1 MHLRRFQLELSLP
14 LQPWHAQLII
24 CPEPAGSITERPA
37 GTVVAEFD
45 SPLALLEWLE
55 RDLISEM
62 ERPGLR

>member
-14 LQPWHAQLII
+14 LQPWHARLII
-24 CPEPAGSITERPA
+24 CPEPVESITEQPA
-37 GTVVAEFD
+37 ATIVAEFD

-62 ERPGLR
+62 GRPGLR